1 MRLPV
6 LDIARFR
13 SAPRSFA
20 EELRQCCHHI
30 GFFCVKHDVPLS
42 LVTRTQTLARQFFA
56 MPLEAKREIDYSL
69 SPQFRGYMRV
79 GMENTAGRPDLRE
92 QIEIAIDAPPAP
104 PDALP
109 PYLRL
114 QGHNQWPDEA
124 LPELRPCVEEYAEH
138 MGRLSNDLTDAL
150 GMALGLQPEVL
161 REFFEPSP
169 HWQLKLASY
178 ECAAKGASPSSG
190 EEGETAAA
198 PVDVEPQ
205 VGVGAHTDSG
215 FLTLL
220 LQDDA
225 GGLQAFT
232 RGAWRDVPP
241 AGNGVIVCNLGEVA
255 EMLSGG
261 YLLATPHR
269 VLLPQSTRLS
279 IPYFHNPILDARV
292 RPLELPDDLPWER
305 DAGYDEGGH
314 WRRPSNAMID
324 EYGINAFK
332 SLARS
337 HPTVFAEHHPD
348 LRVLKDGRV
357 IERPWAYEMQPLGMP
372 R

>member
-1 MRLPV
+1 
-6 LDIARFR
+6 
-13 SAPRSFA
+13 
-20 EELRQCCHHI
+20 
-30 GFFCVKHDVPLS
+30 
-42 LVTRTQTLARQFFA
+42 
-56 MPLEAKREIDYSL
+56 
-69 SPQFRGYMRV
+69 
-79 GMENTAGRPDLRE
+79 MENTAGRPDLRE

-150 GMALGLQPEVL
+150 GMALGLQPRCSASSSSRRL
-161 REFFEPSP
+161 TGSSS
-169 HWQLKLASY
+169 WQATS
-178 ECAAKGASPSSG
+178 APPRGITVVG
-190 EEGETAAA
+190 GGGETAAA

-348 LRVLKDGRV
+348 LCVLKDGRV